1 MTGADIMI
9 IYNWEMI
16 KRNCINQKNHN
27 LKLTHCCQMK
37 LILIPNLLELTF
49 WLELTFSF
57 QLPCCSTNLNFT
69 VFQEIEKK
77 KSWDFFFNIY
87 ITSNFPSEELLLT
100 SRYLKDPQK
109 NLLWCIDKQT
119 RHPQIS
125 LLKGRHQGTN
135 TD

>member
-77 KSWDFFFNIY
+77 KSCLNFEHLHHITLSIWRAITNIHIFKRPKEKSSLY
-87 ITSNFPSEELLLT
+87 
-100 SRYLKDPQK
+100 KH
-109 NLLWCIDKQT
+109 KQT
-119 RHPQIS
+119 GHPQIS

>member
-37 LILIPNLLELTF
+37 LISIPNLLELTF

-77 KSWDFFFNIY
+77 KILFKFWTF
-87 ITSNFPSEELLLT
+87 TSHQTFHLKNYYQHPDTEKSSLYRQTNKAPTNFSFEGPT
-100 SRYLKDPQK
+100 PGDKHWLK
-109 NLLWCIDKQT
+109 
-119 RHPQIS
+119 
-125 LLKGRHQGTN
+125 
-135 TD
+135 

>member
-49 WLELTFSF
+49 SF
-57 QLPCCSTNLNFT
+57 QLPCCSTNLKFT
-69 VFQEIEKK
+69 VFQDIEKK
-77 KSWDFFFNIY
+77 KYCLNFEHLHHIKLSIWRTITNIQIFKRPTEKSSLY
-87 ITSNFPSEELLLT
+87 
-100 SRYLKDPQK
+100 R
-109 NLLWCIDKQT
+109 QT

>member
-49 WLELTFSF
+49 WLELPFSF

-77 KSWDFFFNIY
+77 KILFKFWTF
-87 ITSNFPSEELLLT
+87 TSEELLPT

-109 NLLWCIDKQT
+109 NLLCIDKQT
-119 RHPQIS
+119 GHQQIS

>member
-77 KSWDFFFNIY
+77 KSCLNFEHLHHITLSIWRTITNIQ
-87 ITSNFPSEELLLT
+87 IFKRPTEKSSLCRQTNRAPTNFSFEGPT
-100 SRYLKDPQK
+100 PGDKHWLK
-109 NLLWCIDKQT
+109 
-119 RHPQIS
+119 
-125 LLKGRHQGTN
+125 
-135 TD
+135 